1 MQFMAPKPKSLAK
14 QMPRPAGRIDA
25 GAPPS
30 EQTAPSPS
38 TSVVIDSKKKPWH
51 KKRRG
56 RRDLLRAVAYKMK
69 QVPENFSKLHE
80 DPEQGHPKMKQYPST
95 RFLEEAEPWMLARY
109 CNFLLQSVMMLT
121 RVFRVPKKLSEIYGL
136 GCSSAARLALLMM
149 RTMQLQNPEAM
160 QLKTVR
166 RHLYARMLQESDDR
180 EQIQQTTKQEWAED
194 RLTNLNGRLDEFLLS
209 HVCPGILEGRY
220 PKTNLEADMAKQW
233 DDVWK
238 VPSIR
243 VFNLPIARD
252 SSTCETDTSDVGLC
266 SKTVLL
272 DVGLKFLD
280 SGGDIFT
287 ISMAKMSEHKPIPVL
302 IYRTS
307 TG

>member
-1 MQFMAPKPKSLAK
+1 MM
-14 QMPRPAGRIDA
+14 
-25 GAPPS
+25 
-30 EQTAPSPS
+30 
-38 TSVVIDSKKKPWH
+38 
-51 KKRRG
+51 
-56 RRDLLRAVAYKMK
+56 

-252 SSTCETDTSDVGLC
+252 SSTCETDTSNVGLC
-266 SKTVLL
+266 SKTVVL
-272 DVGLKFLD
+272 DVRLKFLKF
-280 SGGDIFT
+280 GGDILT
-287 ISMAKMSEHKPIPVL
+287 ISLAEDIRAQTDSYVDFSDSEWITRSRYFWKSDFRAYTVVAYSTIDDVL
-302 IYRTS
+302 FRTICRGLS
-307 TG
+307 CIQVLFFEISILLTA